1 MGETTMWPSS
11 EEKRFFPPSIK
22 PLRVASLRR
31 DWISSR
37 RRAERKSDSLSSRVA
52 FALPRIP
59 PRILKL
65 KLFVQLADSSKS
77 FSVRMLWRWFSSW
90 LGSPVTWTISGFFC
104 GQFMYE
110 TVKTTTGK
118 RKKQQFAIQFSV
130 FVFIFL
136 LFRKKFLFVLQNI
149 HFTTSSV

>member
-1 MGETTMWPSS
+1 MRNTMWPSS

-37 RRAERKSDSLSSRVA
+37 RRAERKSDSLL
-52 FALPRIP
+52 ALPRIP

-90 LGSPVTWTISGFFC
+90 LGSPVNDKRIFLRSIYVRNCKNNDW
-104 GQFMYE
+104 
-110 TVKTTTGK
+110 K